1 VDESPNLPVL
11 GNIVH
16 YDDPAIAGTFGI
28 PGCVSINFTEFQ
40 NSGGGFLAVGWRY
53 QLPYTCSDATI
64 KGRAE
69 ILADDV
75 MYNANEVLSP
85 VLYKGAL
92 FTVRINETSPRHEGA
107 IYRMC
112 VKGCAAGEVGKS
124 MVYAQDPDLMLFPRE
139 IAISSK
145 GTILVHVFAHSLAS
159 FH

>member
-1 VDESPNLPVL
+1 VL

-40 NSGGGFLAVGWRY
+40 NSGGGYLAVGWRY

-75 MYNANEVLSP
+75 MYNVNEELAP

-92 FTVRINETSPRHEGA
+92 FTVRINLLTKPVRATKVRSTA
-107 IYRMC
+107 C
-112 VKGCAAGEVGKS
+112 VSRAALLG
-124 MVYAQDPDLMLFPRE
+124 R
-139 IAISSK
+139 
-145 GTILVHVFAHSLAS
+145 LAS
-159 FH
+159 G